1 MEPLPHHYTATAS
14 ANLEGEVALDSRGLP
29 RLISSSPAEFG
40 GPGGQWSPESL
51 LVAAVADCFVLTFR
65 AIAAISKLS
74 WISLNCEVTGTLDKV
89 DRVMQFTA
97 FTVRVRLLTPP
108 ETNSEQAQRLL
119 TRAEQACL
127 ITNSL
132 KAKCQLEA
140 VVESAPA

>member
-1 MEPLPHHYTATAS
+1 
-14 ANLEGEVALDSRGLP
+14 
-29 RLISSSPAEFG
+29 
-40 GPGGQWSPESL
+40 
-51 LVAAVADCFVLTFR
+51 VAAVADCFVLTFR

-119 TRAEQACL
+119 TRAEQSCL

-132 KAKCQLEA
+132 KAKCELEA